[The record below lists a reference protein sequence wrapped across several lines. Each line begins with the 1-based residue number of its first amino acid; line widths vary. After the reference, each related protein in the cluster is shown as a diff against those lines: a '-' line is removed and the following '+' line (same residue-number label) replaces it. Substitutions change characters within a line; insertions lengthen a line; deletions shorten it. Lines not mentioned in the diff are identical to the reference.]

1 MENAYYSHQ
10 FDSMLESSPVSNALA
25 PKCISTGGGS
35 RVRKTWDLRRKDIPN
50 HDRRTMATIRLFL
63 CGLIASLF
71 ALYGSAA
78 AAQLKAELKPR
89 TLKAFEEYSGGF
101 EKNIDAMVSGEKPFL
116 WIHTQNPDLQSR
128 ARRGEIVIFKSGDNV
143 DIPDGIIHV
152 WGVSSFVAGTQAED
166 VVGFLL
172 DYDRHKEFY
181 PSVIN
186 SKILGKNGDTVKGF
200 LKFKYKKALTAILN
214 TEHQAEL
221 TRLSRGR
228 YFVRVCST
236 RIAEV
241 DDFGKPTERELPV
254 GRDRGFMWR
263 LNSYWFVEPQKGGV
277 FLECQSLTLTRSIP
291 FGLRWIIKPF
301 VESIPRDS
309 LKEVVEGARTA
320 LQK

>member
-1 MENAYYSHQ
+1 MTA
-10 FDSMLESSPVSNALA
+10 A
-25 PKCISTGGGS
+25 
-35 RVRKTWDLRRKDIPN
+35 
-50 HDRRTMATIRLFL
+50 RLFL
-63 CGLIASLF
+63 CSLIGSLF
-71 ALYGSAA
+71 ALYGTAA

-89 TLKAFEEYSGGF
+89 TLKAFEEYARGF
-101 EKNIDAMVSGEKPFL
+101 EKNIDAVVSGEKPFL
-116 WIHTQNPDLQSR
+116 WIHTQNQDLQSR
-128 ARRGEIVIFKSGDNV
+128 ARRGEIIVFKSGDNV

-152 WGVSSFVAGTQAED
+152 WGVSSFIAGAQAED

-172 DYDRHKEFY
+172 DYNRHKEFY
-181 PSVIN
+181 PSVID
-186 SKILGKNGDTVKGF
+186 SKLLGRNGDTVKGF

-228 YFVRVCST
+228 YFIRVRST

-241 DDFGKPTERELPV
+241 DDFGKPTERELPI

-277 FLECQSLTLTRSIP
+277 FLECRSLTLTRSIP

-309 LKEVVEGARTA
+309 LKEVVEGVRTA